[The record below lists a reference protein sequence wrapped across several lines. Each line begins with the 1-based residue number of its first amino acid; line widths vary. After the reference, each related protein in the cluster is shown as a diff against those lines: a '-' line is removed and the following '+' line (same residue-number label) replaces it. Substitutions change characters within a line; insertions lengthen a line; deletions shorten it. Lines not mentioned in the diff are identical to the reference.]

1 MKVYALAQAVIQESG
16 QGRDHEHY
24 SDSAGA
30 IEGDV
35 EVVIAD
41 PAVFT
46 KG

>member
-1 MKVYALAQAVIQESG
+1 MRQFA
-16 QGRDHEHY
+16 RRFEHY

-41 PAVFT
+41 PAVIA